1 MTFRRFAS
9 YNAQLEEV
17 LGQNPDTV
25 LEIGSH
31 LGIVTKCMRTCDI
44 QVTTMDINSDW
55 KPDVIGSVLE
65 MPLAD
70 NAYDLVLCCEV
81 LEHIPFEQFPR
92 ALSEIRRVCKKGAV
106 ISLPHYGRYYS
117 VTWKLPRIERLH
129 WKIEIPYFINNKHVY
144 DGDHYWEI
152 GKRGYPVSRIVGEM
166 EKVGFKLLKRYRV
179 PANSYHHVFV
189 LAKN

>member
-1 MTFRRFAS
+1 MPHIKSESYGAKYMTFRRFAS

-81 LEHIPFEQFPR
+81 LEHIPLSNSPGLCLKSGGFVKKVRSFHCLITGVTTASPGSYR
-92 ALSEIRRVCKKGAV
+92 ALSAC
-106 ISLPHYGRYYS
+106 
-117 VTWKLPRIERLH
+117 
-129 WKIEIPYFINNKHVY
+129 
-144 DGDHYWEI
+144 I
-152 GKRGYPVSRIVGEM
+152 GKSKFPISSIISMSMTATIIGRSASVDIRSAASSG
-166 EKVGFKLLKRYRV
+166 KWKKL
-179 PANSYHHVFV
+179 V
-189 LAKN
+189 LSC